1 MNVIVVG
8 CGVSGLSSGIRL
20 LQRGFA
26 VTIVARDLPPH
37 TTSNIAAAIW
47 YPYKAY
53 PIERVLRWG
62 RRTLESLY
70 DLMAEPAAGVSA
82 VTLIELLE
90 RPAPDPWW
98 CEAVRRFRQAR
109 PEELPP
115 GYGGG
120 YCVEVPFIETP
131 AYMTYLLQQFQAL
144 GGRVE
149 QRIIT
154 SLAELQ
160 AENRLIVNCS
170 GIGAR
175 QLARDETIYP
185 IRGQIVCVSAPA
197 AKRHFIDEVGPGA
210 LAYIIP
216 RRHDCILGGTAEEND
231 WNLDSDPEKAV
242 EILRKCRAIEPA
254 LAGAEILEHLVGL
267 RPGRHEVRLELE
279 PVAKRCAIIHN
290 YGHGGAGFTLS
301 WGCAEEVAALA
312 IGFSRRVLTIP

>member
-8 CGVSGLSSGIRL
+8 FGVSGLSSGIRL

-37 TTSNIAAAIW
+37 TTSNVAAAIW

-53 PIERVLRWG
+53 PIERVLRWS
-62 RRTLESLY
+62 RHTLATFY
-70 DLMAEPAAGVSA
+70 GLMAEPAAGVAA

-90 RPAPDPWW
+90 RPAPAPWW
-98 CEAVRRFRQAR
+98 REAVRRFRPAR

-120 YCVEVPFIETP
+120 YCVEVPFIETS
-131 AYMTYLLQQFQAL
+131 AYMAYLLQQFQEL

-149 QRIIT
+149 QRTIT

-160 AENRLIVNCS
+160 AQNRLIVNCS

-175 QLARDETIYP
+175 RLAGDETLYP
-185 IRGQIVCVSAPA
+185 IRGQIVRVSAPA
-197 AKRHFIDEVGPGA
+197 ARRYFIDEAGPGA
-210 LAYIIP
+210 LAYVIP
-216 RRHDCILGGTAEEND
+216 RRHDCILGGTAGEDD
-231 WNLDSDPEKAV
+231 WNLDIDPEKAL

-254 LAGAEILEHLVGL
+254 LAGAEILEHQVGL
-267 RPGRHEVRLELE
+267 RPGRHQVRLELE
-279 PVAKRCAIIHN
+279 PVGERCAVIHN

-301 WGCAEEVAALA
+301 WGCAEEVATLA
-312 IGFSRRVLTIP
+312 DKQLEQLR